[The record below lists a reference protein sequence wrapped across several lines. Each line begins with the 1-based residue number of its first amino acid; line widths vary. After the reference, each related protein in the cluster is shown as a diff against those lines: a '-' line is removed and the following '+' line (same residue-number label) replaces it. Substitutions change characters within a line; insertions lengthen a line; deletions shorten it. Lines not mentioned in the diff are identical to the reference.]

1 MCKKCSNDNEKAI
14 VGLCGDAAT
23 NPILRRRTGSDVA
36 QAEQKEIACLTPKW
50 VMCDGVSLAA
60 RLD

>member
-1 MCKKCSNDNEKAI
+1 M
-14 VGLCGDAAT
+14 GLCGDAAT

-50 VMCDGVSLAA
+50 VMCDGVSLV
-60 RLD
+60 